1 MIPNESGQRANA
13 KKSFKDNTAR
23 DPRTQYKGGDGR
35 LQKFNSAM
43 REDRQGKPERLGLM
57 SILQLALTRYKQD
70 GGQPTPEQVTF
81 VGQLALYALTNM
93 STDFDAMNV
102 PLGGFLEEAINTFEE
117 ATEKIGNR
125 EWPR

>member
-1 MIPNESGQRANA
+1 
-13 KKSFKDNTAR
+13 
-23 DPRTQYKGGDGR
+23 
-35 LQKFNSAM
+35 M

-93 STDFDAMNV
+93 STDFDAMDDFNLFDSTADGLQRLMTL
-102 PLGGFLEEAINTFEE
+102 PKKEG
-117 ATEKIGNR
+117 KI
-125 EWPR
+125 E